1 MTTSLFCLLLLL
13 ASRVSGAH
21 NSCARSFVASFPDSS
36 RGREVSVTL
45 CLPNPRATVLL
56 VFAHGGGLFAED
68 YAYVD
73 SLSAHGTAVARL
85 ISSCDDP
92 PCPADGLEPM
102 ALDLSFLTTTLL
114 QQNAHNESSPLFQQ
128 LSPNAVCILA
138 GHSMGAAAAVL
149 AAATNFTRTTR
160 LAGIIAL
167 APGLFDQQ
175 QTCVV
180 CHARYVVVRSLIIVG
195 DQDCVPQSML
205 NTTPLPLFRNMTSAK
220 EKALVVVTGANHCG
234 WSSPVKG
241 DCTWDGNCGDMAR
254 PEQEALALSL
264 ISAFT
269 ATLSGSWAAFSA
281 SLEAGRLRKEWQYLT
296 EASDHAATLHDR
308 CANCTNATIS
318 G

>member
-1 MTTSLFCLLLLL
+1 
-13 ASRVSGAH
+13 
-21 NSCARSFVASFPDSS
+21 
-36 RGREVSVTL
+36 
-45 CLPNPRATVLL
+45 
-56 VFAHGGGLFAED
+56 
-68 YAYVD
+68 
-73 SLSAHGTAVARL
+73 
-85 ISSCDDP
+85 
-92 PCPADGLEPM
+92 
-102 ALDLSFLTTTLL
+102 
-114 QQNAHNESSPLFQQ
+114 
-128 LSPNAVCILA
+128 
-138 GHSMGAAAAVL
+138 
-149 AAATNFTRTTR
+149 
-160 LAGIIAL
+160 
-167 APGLFDQQ
+167 
-175 QTCVV
+175 
-180 CHARYVVVRSLIIVG
+180 
-195 DQDCVPQSML
+195 ML